1 MSRDTLQ
8 TFQKSGIVK
17 YRSLILLSLAFF
29 ALVII
34 LSGYTLVASQRI
46 ANATKEL
53 ELAAQQ
59 TVLVQR
65 LSRKLLDLDLYLKA
79 VQSQNTINSEQPVV
93 VDQNNI
99 SIDLLP
105 QTAIYQLNELKTETQ
120 EFTQVLH
127 ALKSG
132 GTVKNAL
139 GQEVVVKAVD
149 SNDLQKI
156 LLDIETIWT
165 PYLGLL
171 DRFVEG
177 SEKGVISKKTSDY
190 LVDYTRLYSNA
201 LQIETSDFT
210 SYRGSLIQNS
220 TDQLKMV
227 QVGGISIAF
236 ILFLAIIFGS
246 LRQLLQSDTKLLL
259 AQRQTTNI
267 LGTVQEG
274 LFLIDKNFVISDVH
288 SKNLE
293 IIWGRK
299 DIAGMTLTDL
309 LQGMIGREDVEAT
322 KLFVE
327 QLYNPWVVSELIS
340 DLNPLRQIKVNVMNE
355 QGDTVV
361 KYLSFSFL
369 RVQESENDEV
379 EEIFVS
385 VVDVTDSVLLEKTL
399 ESEKA
404 QHDRQIEM
412 IGHILN
418 VDINVLNQFINSTYE
433 RVSEMNEILRAEGQL
448 HNKAQALFRKMHS
461 LKGEASAI
469 KMGSFVRL
477 AEQGEENLAFIRNQ
491 STVSGQDFLGFTVIL
506 NEILDLNQF
515 VEKLL
520 QRISSVAKEI
530 APEPVTT
537 SNDVVVQEDVAKP
550 FSSSE
555 RERLHEY
562 FSDYADQI
570 AERQGKKVKVNL
582 TGFED
587 IHMTE
592 KLKKFCQDVGI
603 QLLKN
608 AIVHGIETPDVR
620 VQAGK
625 SDVGKITLMLLKYGN
640 QLRMSMIDDGAG
652 VDLQKLRQKA
662 VEMNLMSAEQASSLP
677 DSRLYALMFRSGVS
691 TANGVDE
698 DSGRGVGMDIV
709 REWVKEV
716 NGKINVESQPGLNTK
731 IIINFD
737 AL

>member
-1 MSRDTLQ
+1 MSQDTILAS
-8 TFQKSGIVK
+8 QKLGVAK
-17 YRSLILLSLAFF
+17 YRSLVLLSVAFF

-34 LSGYTLVASQRI
+34 LSGYTFFMSQRI
-46 ANATKEL
+46 ADATKEL
-53 ELAAQQ
+53 ELSAQQ

-65 LSRKLLDLDLYLKA
+65 LARNLLDLNLHLQTAQAQSVAQQDQQLSV
-79 VQSQNTINSEQPVV
+79 VQDNIPVE
-93 VDQNNI
+93 
-99 SIDLLP
+99 LLS
-105 QTAIYQLNELKTETQ
+105 QTAIYQLDALKAETQ
-120 EFTQVLH
+120 EFTQVLT

-132 GTVKNAL
+132 GTVTDAL
-139 GQEVVVKAVD
+139 GQEVTVKAID
-149 SNDLQKI
+149 SAYLQKV
-156 LLDIETIWT
+156 LTDIEVIWT

-171 DRFVEG
+171 DSFAKE
-177 SEKGVISKKTSDY
+177 SKNGVIAKQTSDY
-190 LVDYTRLYSNA
+190 LVDYTRLYSSA
-201 LQIETSDFT
+201 LQAETADFT
-210 SYRGSLIQNS
+210 SYRNGLIQNS
-220 TDQLKMV
+220 ANQLKMV
-227 QVGGISIAF
+227 QIGGISLAF
-236 ILFLAIIFGS
+236 LLFLAIIFGS
-246 LRQLLQSDTKLLL
+246 LRQLLQADEKLAI

-274 LFLIDKNFVISDVH
+274 LFLIDKNFVISDAH

-293 IIWGRK
+293 VILGRK
-299 DIAGMTLTDL
+299 DIAGITLTDL
-309 LQGMIGREDVEAT
+309 LQGMVGRDDVEAA

-327 QLYNPWVVSELIS
+327 QLYNPWVVSDLIG
-340 DLNPLRQIKVNVMNE
+340 DLNPLRQIKVNVTNE

-418 VDINVLNQFINSTYE
+418 VDINVLNQFINNTYE
-433 RVSEMNEILRAEGQL
+433 RVSEMNEILRVEGQL

>member
-1 MSRDTLQ
+1 M
-8 TFQKSGIVK
+8 
-17 YRSLILLSLAFF
+17 
-29 ALVII
+29 
-34 LSGYTLVASQRI
+34 
-46 ANATKEL
+46 NAT
-53 ELAAQQ
+53 
-59 TVLVQR
+59 
-65 LSRKLLDLDLYLKA
+65 
-79 VQSQNTINSEQPVV
+79 QSQNTIQSEQPVV
-93 VDQNNI
+93 VDQNNLP
-99 SIDLLP
+99 IDLLP
-105 QTAIYQLNELKTETQ
+105 QTAIYQLDELKTETQ

-139 GQEVVVKAVD
+139 GQEVAVKAVD
-149 SNDLQKI
+149 SDYLQKI
-156 LLDIETIWT
+156 LVDIETIWT

-171 DRFVEG
+171 DRFVED

-201 LQIETSDFT
+201 LQIETTDFT
-210 SYRGSLIQNS
+210 GYRGHLIQNS

-227 QVGGISIAF
+227 QVSGISIAF
-236 ILFLAIIFGS
+236 MLFLVIIFGS
-246 LRQLLQSDTKLLL
+246 LRQLLQSDAKLLL

-274 LFLIDKNFVISDVH
+274 LFLIDKNFVISDAY

-293 IIWGRK
+293 TVLGCK
-299 DIAGMTLTDL
+299 DIASTTLTDL
-309 LQGMIGREDVEAT
+309 LQGMIGRDDVEAT

-327 QLYNPWVVSELIS
+327 QLYNPWVVSDLIS
-340 DLNPLRQIKVNVMNE
+340 DLNPLKQVKVNVVDD
-355 QGDTVV
+355 QDDTVV

-418 VDINVLNQFINSTYE
+418 VDINVLNEFIENTYG
-433 RVSEMNEILRAEGQL
+433 RVNEMNEVLRVEGQL
-448 HNKAQALFRKMHS
+448 HNKAQTLFRKMHS

-469 KMGSFVRL
+469 KMSSFVRL
-477 AEQGEENLAFIRNQ
+477 AEQAEEKLVLIRNQ
-491 STVSGQDFLGFTVIL
+491 STVSGQDFLGFTMVL

-520 QRISSVAKEI
+520 QRISRVAKEI
-530 APEPVTT
+530 DKDDVGQSVQSVMAQTNGKPATVAP
-537 SNDVVVQEDVAKP
+537 
-550 FSSSE
+550 SSHS
-555 RERLHEY
+555 LDWQSY
-562 FSDYADQI
+562 FGDYAQQI

-587 IHMTE
+587 IQMTD

-608 AIVHGIETPDVR
+608 AIAHGIETPDVR

-625 SDVGKITLMLLKYGN
+625 SKVGQIKLMLLQYGS
-640 QLRMSMIDDGAG
+640 QLRMSIIDDGAG

-662 VEMNLMSAEQASSLP
+662 IEMNLMTAEQASSLP
-677 DSRLYALMFRSGVS
+677 DSRLYALMFRSGIS

-731 IIINFD
+731 IVINFD
-737 AL
+737 AQ

>member
-1 MSRDTLQ
+1 MGGLLDSRY
-8 TFQKSGIVK
+8 KS
-17 YRSLILLSLAFF
+17 LLLSLAVFL
-29 ALVII
+29 ALVAGI
-34 LSGYTLVASQRI
+34 LGFNYHANQQVNKISNFFDIFGYLSDEYYNVNLLT
-46 ANATKEL
+46 
-53 ELAAQQ
+53 
-59 TVLVQR
+59 QR
-65 LSRKLLDLDLYLKA
+65 LQVATEEERPEAIATLRKSVDAVDEYMRLYETGGEYQVEDRTVPVEALTHPED
-79 VQSQNTINSEQPVV
+79 VQ
-93 VDQNNI
+93 
-99 SIDLLP
+99 
-105 QTAIYQLNELKTETQ
+105 AFNELKAWWMDYKQ
-120 EFTQVLH
+120 RLNSVLDGQADVNPVARHIFDEFDENVYGPVLVVWDNQTARGLEWT
-127 ALKSG
+127 ALARSVMMAG
-132 GTVKNAL
+132 FVLAGL
-139 GQEVVVKAVD
+139 YF
-149 SNDLQKI
+149 
-156 LLDIETIWT
+156 IWFVFYFLKKLT
-165 PYLGLL
+165 AS
-171 DRFVEG
+171 DR
-177 SEKGVISKKTSDY
+177 
-190 LVDYTRLYSNA
+190 N
-201 LQIETSDFT
+201 LQIA
-210 SYRGSLIQNS
+210 R
-220 TDQLKMV
+220 
-227 QVGGISIAF
+227 
-236 ILFLAIIFGS
+236 
-246 LRQLLQSDTKLLL
+246 
-259 AQRQTTNI
+259 RQTTNI
-267 LGTVQEG
+267 LDTVQEG
-274 LFLIDKNFVISDVH
+274 LFLIDKNFVISDAH

-293 IIWGRK
+293 VILGRK
-299 DIAGMTLTDL
+299 DIAGITLTEL
-309 LQGMIGREDVEAT
+309 LQGMVGRDDIEAT

-327 QLYNPWVVSELIS
+327 QLYNPWVVSELIG

-355 QGDTVV
+355 QGDTVF

-418 VDINVLNQFINSTYE
+418 VDINVLNQFINNTYE
-433 RVSEMNEILRAEGQL
+433 RVSEMNEILRVEGQL

-477 AEQGEENLAFIRNQ
+477 AEQGEENLVLIRNQ
-491 STVSGQDFLGFTVIL
+491 STVSGQDFLGFTIIL
-506 NEILDLNQF
+506 NDILDLNQF

-520 QRISSVAKEI
+520 QRISRVAKEI
-530 APEPVTT
+530 DKDDVGQSVQSVMMQTDDKSATVAP
-537 SNDVVVQEDVAKP
+537 
-550 FSSSE
+550 SSHS
-555 RERLHEY
+555 LDWQSY
-562 FSDYADQI
+562 FGDYAQQI

-587 IHMTE
+587 IQMTD

-608 AIVHGIETPDVR
+608 AIAHGIETPDVR

-625 SDVGKITLMLLKYGN
+625 SEVGQIKLMLLKYGS
-640 QLRMSMIDDGAG
+640 QLRMSIIDDGAG

-662 VEMNLMSAEQASSLP
+662 TEMNLMTAEQASSLP
-677 DSRLYALMFRSGVS
+677 DSRLYAIMFRSGVS

-731 IIINFD
+731 IVINFD
-737 AL
+737 AQ